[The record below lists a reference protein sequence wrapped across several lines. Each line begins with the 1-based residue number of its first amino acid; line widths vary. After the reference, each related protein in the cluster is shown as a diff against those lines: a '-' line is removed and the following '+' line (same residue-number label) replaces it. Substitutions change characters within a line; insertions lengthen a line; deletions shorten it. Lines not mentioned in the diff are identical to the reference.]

1 MRDDVTVIPED
12 ELIAVDGTA
21 YTFKWAP
28 VAGHEAMH
36 ALQWHGGKGAI
47 EGKDGTRTEIGSG
60 DYDAKVGPYVQF
72 WETRDKAV
80 KTEEA
85 ARKEAYLSPEETG
98 KRVRAMRSMRLAA
111 TDYLLQPDYPELTE
125 ASMAAVRAYRKA
137 LRDLPEQAGF
147 PWTDST
153 VPWPDEPVITIRE
166 Q

>member
-21 YTFKWAP
+21 YTFKWVP

-36 ALQWHGGKGAI
+36 ALQWHSGKGAI
-47 EGKDGTRTEIGSG
+47 EWNDGTRTEIGSG
-60 DYDAKVGPYVQF
+60 DYGAKVGPYVQF

-80 KTEEA
+80 KAEEA
-85 ARKEAYLSPEETG
+85 ARKEAYLSPEETA
-98 KRVRAMRSMRLAA
+98 KRVRAMRGMRLAA

-125 ASMAAVRAYRKA
+125 ASMAAIRAYRKA

-153 VPWPDEPVITIRE
+153 VPWPAEPIITIRE